1 MNLIKCR
8 TRGPLSPKSFAF
20 LAFLAGT
27 TAVFAQSGLPTVQIQ
42 ADKVTAKMP
51 PTFYGLMTEE
61 INYSYEGGL
70 YGELI
75 RNRTFKAD
83 AIQPRASGR
92 TRMIRR
98 KLSGEL
104 SAGQRAEILE
114 QRRRR
119 RSRWTPT
126 RR

>member
-1 MNLIKCR
+1 
-8 TRGPLSPKSFAF
+8 
-20 LAFLAGT
+20 
-27 TAVFAQSGLPTVQIQ
+27 
-42 ADKVTAKMP
+42 MP

-83 AIQPRASGR
+83 AIQQNMKPDKYDPAKYYPANVSRQR
-92 TRMIRR
+92 
-98 KLSGEL
+98 
-104 SAGQRAEILE
+104 RAEILE

-119 RSRWTPT
+119 GPGARHQHAVE
-126 RR
+126 RRAECESQA